1 MQFMSLMADIATK
14 FALLTAGGGD
24 DATTNNDFDWGD
36 WEFLK
41 EIVEAI
47 DWVMIPIMIL
57 VGTAGLIYAVVLG
70 VNLARADSAE
80 KIKEAKSRMI
90 NAIIGLV
97 SIIALCLLLWLF
109 IENVPTI
116 FGFTQ
121 EGTASALIGI

>member
-121 EGTASALIGI
+121 ERTTGALIGI